1 MPAYLDTPSS
11 LLLCRNVGLSAQFL
25 VHFFL
30 IHTQT
35 PYALELAL
43 QTLETCLSQSGRLLN
58 ILITGQTCCVK
69 GNILCPGDISSTAKG
84 DLIRV
89 VNLVLNRENLI
100 LPHDRPEEPGSVGV
114 RERPAVSAL
123 LSLVFA
129 AIFKSFV
136 GRERLVCP

>member
-58 ILITGQTCCVK
+58 ILITG
-69 GNILCPGDISSTAKG
+69 A
-84 DLIRV
+84 DL
-89 VNLVLNRENLI
+89 LREGEHFVPRRHI
-100 LPHDRPEEPGSVGV
+100 QYC
-114 RERPAVSAL
+114 ER
-123 LSLVFA
+123 
-129 AIFKSFV
+129 
-136 GRERLVCP
+136 